1 MKEKNVLDGNAIV
14 YCEGAFNTP
23 CGKTA
28 HGLVRYTKRYKVIAV
43 IDSVY
48 DGKDAGVVLDGTGK
62 DIPVVSSLD
71 RALEIAE
78 SKDLIVSHFVIGIAP
93 DGGSITAEILEAVK
107 TAIGRNLNVD
117 SGLHDFLSD
126 MPELTEAAER
136 NGVTLRD
143 IRKVSHENSRHF
155 FSGVI
160 NEVKSLKIA
169 MLGTDSA
176 VGKRTTAQLIV
187 KGFKDAGY
195 NAVMVGTGQTAWMQ
209 GSEYSIILDSLIND
223 FVSGEIENAVYN
235 AWLGEKP
242 DIIVIEGQGSLLNP
256 AYPGGFEIMAAGRP
270 DIILLQHAPGRK
282 DYDGFPGYPLH
293 PLSKQ
298 IQAHELISD
307 KKVVGITINHED
319 LTDEELKQQIE
330 IIRKETG
337 LPTTDVLKDGVDY
350 LIKELIPYLKKPE

>member
-1 MKEKNVLDGNAIV
+1 MKDKNVLDGNAIV
-14 YCEGAFNTP
+14 YCEGAYNTP

-28 HGLVRYTKRYKVIAV
+28 HGLVRYTKRYNVIAV

-48 DGKDAGVVLDGTGK
+48 DGKDAGIILDGRDKG
-62 DIPVVSSLD
+62 IPVVSSLN
-71 RALEIAE
+71 RALEIAKL
-78 SKDLIVSHFVIGIAP
+78 KDLVPSYFVIGIAP
-93 DGGSITAEILEAVK
+93 DGGNITDEMLVAVK
-107 TAIGRNLNVD
+107 QAISEKLNVD
-117 SGLHDFLSD
+117 SGLHNFLSD
-126 MPELTEAAER
+126 MSEVTEAAER

-143 IRKVSHENSRHF
+143 IRKVSHENSCHF

-209 GSEYSIILDSLIND
+209 GADYSIILDSLIND

-235 AWLGEKP
+235 AWVGEKP
-242 DIIVIEGQGSLLNP
+242 DVIVIEGQGSLLNP

-293 PLSKQ
+293 PLKKQ
-298 IQAHELISD
+298 IQVHELISD
-307 KKVVGITINHED
+307 KKVVGITINHEG
-319 LTDEELKQQIE
+319 LTDDELKQQIE
-330 IIRKETG
+330 IIKKETG
-337 LPTTDVLKDGVDY
+337 LPTTDVLKEGVDY
-350 LIKELIPYLKKPE
+350 LISELISYINKE